1 MTLEEAQIHLEY
13 VKANKPAF
21 LSEHGITEAI
31 IADEDLIAEAAEIA
45 TQTHWGAA
53 TVSEE
58 ELFDKTLT
66 RLIEERKLNG

>member
-13 VKANKPAF
+13 VKAKNPAF
-21 LSEHGITEAI
+21 LAENGITESI
-31 IADEDLIAEAAEIA
+31 IADETLITEAAEIA

-53 TVSEE
+53 DVSEE
-58 ELFDKTLT
+58 ELFNRTLK

>member
-13 VKANKPAF
+13 VKANKPSF
-21 LSEHGITEAI
+21 LKENGITESI
-31 IADEDLIAEAAEIA
+31 IADEALIAEAAEIA

-53 TVSEE
+53 DVSEE
-58 ELFDKTLT
+58 DLFNSTLT